1 MSDPIHPTAAKN
13 ALDSL
18 AAHPGWEL
26 YKARVDELVKLEIEA
41 KIFDPKTSD
50 QERRDLV
57 NARLLLVN
65 GYAPEKIRQSLYAK
79 FKTEVI
85 KQNAAK

>member
-1 MSDPIHPTAAKN
+1 MSEPIHPTSAKN

-26 YKARVDELVKLEIEA
+26 YKARVDELVRNDIEA
-41 KIFDPKTSD
+41 KIFDPKTPD

-65 GYAPEKIRQSLYAK
+65 AYAPERIRQALYAK
-79 FKTEVI
+79 FNTEVI
-85 KQNAAK
+85 KEKSR